1 MAKLSRSYL
10 KSIVKECLVEI
21 LEEGIGVPQ
30 GGVISERRS
39 RKTAKASRKSESQ
52 SRRKGRRPLFLV
64 ITIVSLFAKL
74 SIFRKCNFFSGVC
87 RSHMESK

>member
-52 SRRKGRRPLFLV
+52 SRRKAYDNISYG
-64 ITIVSLFAKL
+64 SSKKL
-74 SIFRKCNFFSGVC
+74 KIQTLMKTLTDQ
-87 RSHMESK
+87 